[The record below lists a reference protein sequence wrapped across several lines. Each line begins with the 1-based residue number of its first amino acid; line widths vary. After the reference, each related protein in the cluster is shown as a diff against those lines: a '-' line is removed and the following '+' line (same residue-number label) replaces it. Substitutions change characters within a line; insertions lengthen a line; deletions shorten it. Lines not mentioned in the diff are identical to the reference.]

1 MCEISIIIP
10 VYNKRRY
17 LKRTVKLLLEQTF
30 CDYEL
35 ILIDDGSTDGS
46 GPLCDT
52 LAEADPRVRTIHTKN
67 QGVSAARNLG
77 IRKAA
82 GKYIGF
88 IDGDDT
94 VDKTFLEKLY
104 AAIEKDAAGL
114 AVCGYSEISGNSR
127 IARSLE
133 TSDMG
138 CELYDLIRYN
148 VLCVL
153 WNKLFV
159 RKKIRHPFIENLS
172 TAEDSLFCIQ
182 YYLDNHPK
190 IAYVYED
197 LYGYQKRGDGLTGA
211 LQPQALYG
219 IGKLYQYNMKLLALL
234 PDVQMKRLAFHHICI
249 VYFYGIYTFIFENIC
264 SYPKNNPKKKEAL
277 AIVADILQSERYQ
290 RCIRYILKYPL
301 QDKRAEKMT
310 KKQLLYILFSLF
322 GRKREILF
330 LARLKKSYYIH
341 KGYMKWRE
349 KTGVIKWG

>member
-17 LKRTVKLLLEQTF
+17 LKQTVKSLLGQTF

-46 GPLCDT
+46 GLLCDV

-77 IRKAA
+77 LRKAV

-104 AAIEKDAAGL
+104 DSIEKEAADL
-114 AVCGYSEISGNSR
+114 AVCSYYEFSGNNR
-127 IARSLE
+127 IARCPEKSG
-133 TSDMG
+133 TG
-138 CELYDLIRYN
+138 CELYDIIRN
-148 VLCVL
+148 DVLCVL

-182 YYLDNHPK
+182 YYLDNLPR
-190 IAYVYED
+190 ITYVYEY

-234 PDVQMKRLAFHHICI
+234 PDVKMKRLAFHHICI

-264 SYPKNNPKKKEAL
+264 SNPEKTEAL
-277 AIVADILQSERYQ
+277 PIMTDILRRERYQ

-301 QDKRAEKMT
+301 QDKRAEKIT
-310 KKQLLYILFSLF
+310 KKQTLYILFSLL
-322 GRKREILF
+322 GMKRAILF
-330 LARLKKSYYIH
+330 LARLKKCYYIH
-341 KGYMKWRE
+341 KGYIKKKK